1 MNIAFAPM
9 EETDRAPMLAA
20 YLQSLRHRNGE
31 LSADNLSLPSREAFL
46 ARWLG
51 NNPGWTGRAP
61 AEAYRRIASGGPI
74 RRDDPRLALW
84 MAYMAMTNQA
94 EEYGVNV
101 RLDDELPGEGDEK
114 EAYKY
119 IAREELYHTRMLL
132 DGVRALG
139 VEAELAPPPRG
150 LRLFLKF
157 FPRLPTMWTDCITL
171 IAEAV
176 GITLFCRLR
185 ALAAE
190 FFEGSPMGPH
200 LAALVDEIIIDEVGH
215 VTFLR
220 SRLGE
225 GGLRWARRLS
235 PVVVPLLMRSFPMA
249 GPLLGLE
256 AYRRSI
262 DTFTWDDLPPAVR
275 ARAFGP
281 WCRDRQLSAL
291 AS

>member
-1 MNIAFAPM
+1 MNVAFAPIS
-9 EETDRAPMLAA
+9 ESDRAPLMAA
-20 YLQSLRHRNGE
+20 YVASLHLRNGE
-31 LSADNLSLPSREAFL
+31 ISERTLELPAREGFL
-46 ARWLG
+46 ARWAAS
-51 NNPGWTGRAP
+51 NPGWQGAAP
-61 AEAYRRIASGGPI
+61 TEAYQRIVAGGAIKAS
-74 RRDDPRLALW
+74 DPRLALW

-139 VEAELAPPPRG
+139 VEAKLAPPPLP
-150 LRLFLKF
+150 LRLFLRF

-185 ALAAE
+185 AIAMEL
-190 FFEGSPMGPH
+190 FEGTPMGAH
-200 LAALVDEIIIDEVGH
+200 LATLVDEIIIDEVGH

-225 GGLRWARRLS
+225 DGLRWARRLS
-235 PVVVPLLMRSFPMA
+235 PVVIPLLMRSFPMA

-256 AYRRSI
+256 AYRRAI
-262 DTFTWDDLPPAVR
+262 DTFTWGDLPPAVR

-281 WCRDRQLSAL
+281 WCRDSQLRAV

>member
-1 MNIAFAPM
+1 MNIAFASM
-9 EETDRAPMLAA
+9 EESDRAPLMAR
-20 YLQSLRHRNGE
+20 YVESLRRRNGE
-31 LSADNLSLPSREAFL
+31 ISDSSLQLPAREGFL
-46 ARWLG
+46 ARWAAS
-51 NNPGWTGRAP
+51 NPGWSGRAP
-61 AEAYRRIASGGPI
+61 TEAYQRIVGGGAI
-74 RRDDPRLALW
+74 HRDDPRLALW

-114 EAYKY
+114 EAYQY

-139 VEAELAPPPRG
+139 VNASLAPPPLG
-150 LRLFLKF
+150 LRLFLRF

-185 ALAAE
+185 AIAMEL
-190 FFEGSPMGPH
+190 FEGTSMGAH
-200 LAALVDEIIIDEVGH
+200 LTSLVDEIIIDEVGH

-225 GGLRWARRLS
+225 RGLRWARRLS
-235 PVVVPLLMRSFPMA
+235 PVVIPLLMRSFPMA

-256 AYRRSI
+256 AYRRMV
-262 DTFTWDDLPPAVR
+262 DTFTWDDLPPGVR

-281 WCRDRQLSAL
+281 YCRDTMFQAV